1 MILAPR
7 DFAQV
12 LQVADVI
19 DLCEEARA
27 ASIATLDHVPCDAG
41 AEPVATG
48 HGRDPCKTVRHSRC
62 RAHAGP
68 RGRRERPS
76 GKVDSDPAV

>member
-1 MILAPR
+1 VIS
-7 DFAQV
+7 QV

-19 DLCEEARA
+19 DLCGEARA

-41 AEPVATG
+41 VEPVATG
-48 HGRDPCKTVRHSRC
+48 HGRDPCKTVRHSCC

-68 RGRRERPS
+68 GVAGNVRREKSILIPRF
-76 GKVDSDPAV
+76 